1 MKFNTEESQSAI
13 PAPKS
18 VDAATNPAGQTCHR
32 GPTTAPAH
40 PSSELAHVPDPD
52 VKSVNILVP
61 GSPHV
66 NHNICI

>member
-1 MKFNTEESQSAI
+1 MKFNTEENQSAI

-40 PSSELAHVPDPD
+40 QSSELAPVPEHD
-52 VKSVNILVP
+52 VKSANNLVP
-61 GSPHV
+61 SNPHV
-66 NHNICI
+66 NHNFYI